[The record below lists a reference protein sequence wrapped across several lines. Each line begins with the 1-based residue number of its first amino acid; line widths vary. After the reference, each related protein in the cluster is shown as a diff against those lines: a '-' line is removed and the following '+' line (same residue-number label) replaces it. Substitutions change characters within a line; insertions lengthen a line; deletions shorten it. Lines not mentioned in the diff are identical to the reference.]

1 MTKIS
6 ELIKNLIEFK
16 DSFGDLECWYASD
29 DEGND
34 YHPLTYTPTLC
45 YLDEEGEITDADEIE
60 DDSNIVQICLI
71 N

>member
-1 MTKIS
+1 MIKIS
-6 ELIKNLIEFK
+6 ELINNLIEFQ

-45 YLDEEGEITDADEIE
+45 YLDEEG
-60 DDSNIVQICLI
+60 
-71 N
+71 